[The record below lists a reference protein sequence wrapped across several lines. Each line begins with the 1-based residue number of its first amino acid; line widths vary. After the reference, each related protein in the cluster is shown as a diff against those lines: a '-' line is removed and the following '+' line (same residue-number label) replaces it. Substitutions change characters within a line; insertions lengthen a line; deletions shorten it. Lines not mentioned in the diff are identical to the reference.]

1 MAGAVLEEAKVSQEL
16 KYSINSYIQWESK
29 VNELM
34 NLCAIKDKVFII
46 RNENL
51 LLSFTEY

>member
-1 MAGAVLEEAKVSQEL
+1 MAGAVLDEVKVNQEL
-16 KYSINSYIQWESK
+16 KYSINCYIQWESK

-34 NLCAIKDKVFII
+34 NLCATKDKVFII